1 MNTIKIFLAPS
12 GATASIYKDFPL
24 YQGSFQNKLLNVYV
38 PTSILSPKFKTYN
51 ANSGAEEDPFVAG
64 TAVKVAMETIAR
76 NGKFAYSK
84 DYYVRYLKT
93 LTKDGV
99 EYALFER
106 KLPQEFTF
114 YAGQGA
120 NAPALIL
127 NVVNMAFAVESA
139 KIKNYE
145 LPGGNCSIT
154 AFSEEAFISKI
165 GKPTASRSYIFENVH
180 QTSYASGSYYYEST
194 LEGKTVSPIDYG
206 ITLQGALPAS
216 TPGYIDIGVT
226 VTGEI
231 LSVTTSQRVK
241 LDVLPSS
248 NLDKEESVEPSEW
261 EAVEARLN
269 ALTAAL
275 PAKQDKEDNALTTP
289 QKTVVGAI
297 NNLDGRVKSNS
308 QSITAESL
316 RIDKAQQDIIA
327 LQKRPAGTNYIG
339 MLTVAENLPTDE
351 QLLAFVKSVKGE
363 SYELQN
369 GDAVTVVVTKAAATD
384 EVYFYKWNGEAWSYY
399 ALPPVEPASNDN
411 LGLVK
416 GDTSFTHGNVSVTIV
431 NGIITAIKVLSNGQ
445 PIEVNAYLNDLDTL
459 LQKIVTGEQTVGK
472 AERALKDGLGQTI
485 SDTYLDKMVGASKNY
500 VQDYALPKKFNENLY
515 LQKSGSG
522 FIYAPTIVDE
532 EVTTVDTGAAFGYT
546 TIYTADYALVDT
558 KFNLNAK
565 NSINIV
571 NTLSLDVATQT
582 AFIARAYVIG
592 ADGTETLLAAK
603 QSSFE
608 TIPANTTKEIA
619 FSMAFIE
626 LGKRE
631 ITVASGDK
639 IRIQFV
645 VFKTAP
651 TAANISLVSGGTSS
665 SINLFVDSQTI
676 AVIGGNLDEN
686 SIVQETGTAEDKVM
700 SQKASTDNFVKILP
714 KADDV
719 WRVYCIGSK
728 KIPRSSLDVTDSGT
742 WSSSIPCRNGDG
754 TFNVNDAKYDKEPV
768 TLGQL
773 TTKLLDYLLKSG
785 GIISGNLSIQG
796 DLEVRGTTKT
806 SEEETLNVKDS
817 IVVTNSSG
825 ADLSATLAGFV
836 IRLNATDCYGIIYD
850 ASSESVKLGKG
861 KITNGKFTFNSGE
874 GNAIAIRADGSLMTN
889 GHLVKWDATALK
901 FVDAGKSVDDF
912 VRKTTSKGL
921 YATEADGSDVKINF
935 SSSPTN
941 WQIAQYDDGGRTQ
954 TNDPTDPLDAV
965 NKQYFEAKGAMQRIV
980 YSSDNKTI
988 SPTELALLKPGFYTI
1003 DPTYTITNGTETLP
1017 KNYYTMIKQGST
1029 GAVPYNE
1036 STYLFQS
1043 YDGKVYTYSQY
1054 GTNGEENK
1062 SSFLQLATIDNFK
1075 TIFGQSIT
1083 GSGSIIPY
1091 EAYLDWGGKNT
1102 YASFGPL
1109 DAALIP
1115 SLGANRLAFM
1125 PPNGITVEYSRDG
1138 GETWVDYPTND
1149 EAKTALFC
1157 DVGTSYYIGGDNSTG
1172 IDKSKYMVRFTIDT
1186 VTARVYTDLRKFA
1199 LYISTEGSSGCY
1211 CTVTAL
1217 KASDYIAGNDTWET
1231 FVDKASIG
1239 GWSGWNILDPGPLAT
1254 YSGSASQSSWQYK
1267 LVRFTFGVA
1276 SHPSTSQNTGLRI
1289 ISILGFGGVGWNTPS
1304 TMASKGRMYT
1314 WDYQQNVFFPQSVY
1328 ANNKKLATEDQL
1340 GNYLSKTGITSQAGL
1355 TITQTSSGVQVD
1367 SAVLI
1372 DNSLLGG

>member
-38 PTSILSPKFKTYN
+38 PTSILSPDFKTYN
-51 ANSGAEEDPFVAG
+51 VSSGAEEDPFVAG

-114 YAGQGA
+114 CAGQGA

-139 KIKNYE
+139 KIKKYE
-145 LPGGNCSIT
+145 LPGGSCYIK
-154 AFSEEAFISKI
+154 AFSEEAFINKI

-180 QTSYASGSYYYEST
+180 QTSYASGNYYYEAT

-275 PAKQDKEDNALTTP
+275 AAKQDKEDNTLATP

-297 NNLDGRVKSNS
+297 NWLDTRVKNNS
-308 QSITAESL
+308 QSITDESL

-339 MLTVAENLPTDE
+339 MMTVAENLPTDE
-351 QLLAFVKSVKGE
+351 ELLAFVKSVKGE

-399 ALPPVEPASNDN
+399 SLPPVEPASNDN

-416 GDTSFTHGNVSVTIV
+416 GDTSFTHGSVSVTIV
-431 NGIITAIKVLSNGQ
+431 DGIITSIKVLSNGQ
-445 PIEVNAYLNDLDTL
+445 PIEVSNYLDDLDTL

-472 AERALKDGLGQTI
+472 AERAIKDGLGQTI
-485 SDTYLDKMVGASKNY
+485 SDTYLDKTVGASKNY

-515 LQKSGSG
+515 LQKSGG
-522 FIYAPTIVDE
+522 DFIYAPTIVDE
-532 EVTTVDTGAAFGYT
+532 EVTTVDASAFGYT

-571 NTLSLDVATQT
+571 NTLSLDAATQT

-608 TIPANTTKEIA
+608 TIPANTVKEIV
-619 FSMAFIE
+619 FSMAFVE

-651 TAANISLVSGGTSS
+651 TALNVSLVSGGTSS

-676 AVIGGNLDEN
+676 AIIDGVQGKLAGEYRATTYLSVGND
-686 SIVQETGTAEDKVM
+686 
-700 SQKASTDNFVKILP
+700 ILFKFP
-714 KADDV
+714 
-719 WRVYCIGSK
+719 S
-728 KIPRSSLDVTDSGT
+728 
-742 WSSSIPCRNGDG
+742 
-754 TFNVNDAKYDKEPV
+754 
-768 TLGQL
+768 
-773 TTKLLDYLLKSG
+773 
-785 GIISGNLSIQG
+785 
-796 DLEVRGTTKT
+796 
-806 SEEETLNVKDS
+806 
-817 IVVTNSSG
+817 
-825 ADLSATLAGFV
+825 ADLIDGCVYRLTAAKPSVTAT
-836 IRLNATDCYGIIYD
+836 
-850 ASSESVKLGKG
+850 
-861 KITNGKFTFNSGE
+861 
-874 GNAIAIRADGSLMTN
+874 
-889 GHLVKWDATALK
+889 
-901 FVDAGKSVDDF
+901 
-912 VRKTTSKGL
+912 
-921 YATEADGSDVKINF
+921 KINF
-935 SSSPTN
+935 AFGDQPN
-941 WQIAQYDDGGRTQ
+941 WKIYNVTTPTQ
-954 TNDPTDPLDAV
+954 TDDLQGLAACG
-965 NKQYFEAKGAMQRIV
+965 QFE
-980 YSSDNKTI
+980 N
-988 SPTELALLKPGFYTI
+988 AL
-1003 DPTYTITNGTETLP
+1003 GTEYAFLGLV
-1017 KNYYTMIKQGST
+1017 QGDT
-1029 GAVPYNE
+1029 IILLGDNLAE
-1036 STYLFQS
+1036 L
-1043 YDGKVYTYSQY
+1043 YS
-1054 GTNGEENK
+1054 
-1062 SSFLQLATIDNFK
+1062 L
-1075 TIFGQSIT
+1075 
-1083 GSGSIIPY
+1083 
-1091 EAYLDWGGKNT
+1091 
-1102 YASFGPL
+1102 
-1109 DAALIP
+1109 
-1115 SLGANRLAFM
+1115 
-1125 PPNGITVEYSRDG
+1125 
-1138 GETWVDYPTND
+1138 
-1149 EAKTALFC
+1149 AKTNEKDIALN
-1157 DVGTSYYIGGDNSTG
+1157 DADIEELKKGKLDKPTGNPSEASVVQVAADGTTSY
-1172 IDKSKYMVRFTIDT
+1172 KAV
-1186 VTARVYTDLRKFA
+1186 ADLN
-1199 LYISTEGSSGCY
+1199 L
-1211 CTVTAL
+1211 
-1217 KASDYIAGNDTWET
+1217 
-1231 FVDKASIG
+1231 
-1239 GWSGWNILDPGPLAT
+1239 
-1254 YSGSASQSSWQYK
+1254 
-1267 LVRFTFGVA
+1267 
-1276 SHPSTSQNTGLRI
+1276 
-1289 ISILGFGGVGWNTPS
+1289 
-1304 TMASKGRMYT
+1304 
-1314 WDYQQNVFFPQSVY
+1314 
-1328 ANNKKLATEDQL
+1328 
-1340 GNYLSKTGITSQAGL
+1340 
-1355 TITQTSSGVQVD
+1355 
-1367 SAVLI
+1367 VLI

>member
-38 PTSILSPKFKTYN
+38 PTSILSPDFKTYN

-93 LTKDGV
+93 LIKDGV

-114 YAGQGA
+114 YAGQGV

-145 LPGGNCSIT
+145 LPGGSCSIT
-154 AFSEEAFISKI
+154 AFSEEEFISKI

-180 QTSYASGSYYYEST
+180 QTAYASGHYYYEST

-216 TPGYIDIGVT
+216 TPGYIDVGVT

-261 EAVEARLN
+261 ETVEARLN

-275 PAKQDKEDNALTTP
+275 AAKQDKEDNTLATP

-297 NNLDGRVKSNS
+297 NWLDGRVKSNS

-351 QLLAFVKSVKGE
+351 QLLAFVKGVKGE

-369 GDAVTVVVTKAAATD
+369 GDSVTVVVTKAAATD

-431 NGIITAIKVLSNGQ
+431 NGIITSIKVLSNGQ

-472 AERALKDGLGQTI
+472 AEQALKDGLGQTI
-485 SDTYLDKMVGASKNY
+485 SDTYLDKTVGASKNY

-515 LQKSGSG
+515 LQKSGSD

-532 EVTTVDTGAAFGYT
+532 EVTTVDASTFGYT

-608 TIPANTTKEIA
+608 TIPANTAKEIA
-619 FSMAFIE
+619 FSMAFVE

-639 IRIQFV
+639 ICIQFV

-651 TAANISLVSGGTSS
+651 TAAKISLVSGGTSS

-676 AVIGGNLDEN
+676 AVIDGIQGKLAGEYRANNYISSGNDILFNFPAADLIDGCVYRLTSTKPSVTATKIQFSFGSQPNWKIYNVTTPTWSNDLQGLAACGQFENATGTEYAFLGLVQGDTIILLGDNLAELYSLAKTNEADIAVNEADIEDLKKDKLDKVTSASDSYRVYGIVPSGEQIVYKT
-686 SIVQETGTAEDKVM
+686 SQRIPVAGQIVQL
-700 SQKASTDNFVKILP
+700 TD
-714 KADDV
+714 
-719 WRVYCIGSK
+719 
-728 KIPRSSLDVTDSGT
+728 
-742 WSSSIPCRNGDG
+742 DG
-754 TFNVNDAKYDKEPV
+754 T
-768 TLGQL
+768 
-773 TTKLLDYLLKSG
+773 S
-785 GIISGNLSIQG
+785 
-796 DLEVRGTTKT
+796 R
-806 SEEETLNVKDS
+806 
-817 IVVTNSSG
+817 
-825 ADLSATLAGFV
+825 
-836 IRLNATDCYGIIYD
+836 
-850 ASSESVKLGKG
+850 
-861 KITNGKFTFNSGE
+861 
-874 GNAIAIRADGSLMTN
+874 
-889 GHLVKWDATALK
+889 
-901 FVDAGKSVDDF
+901 
-912 VRKTTSKGL
+912 
-921 YATEADGSDVKINF
+921 
-935 SSSPTN
+935 
-941 WQIAQYDDGGRTQ
+941 
-954 TNDPTDPLDAV
+954 TNDPKDPLDAV
-965 NKQYFEAKGAMQRIV
+965 NKQYFEANAG
-980 YSSDNKTI
+980 
-988 SPTELALLKPGFYTI
+988 LLKHNNDFT
-1003 DPTYTITNGTETLP
+1003 TNGNEFNPFNIDEGQTTGWI
-1017 KNYYTMIKQGST
+1017 NYRRAGGS
-1029 GAVPYNE
+1029 
-1036 STYLFQS
+1036 
-1043 YDGKVYTYSQY
+1043 
-1054 GTNGEENK
+1054 
-1062 SSFLQLATIDNFK
+1062 ATIDN
-1075 TIFGQSIT
+1075 I
-1083 GSGSIIPY
+1083 
-1091 EAYLDWGGKNT
+1091 
-1102 YASFGPL
+1102 SFGNGDGQGTL
-1109 DAALIP
+1109 VNLSAALPKSYQHVAIK
-1115 SLGANRLAFM
+1115 G
-1125 PPNGITVEYSRDG
+1125 Y
-1138 GETWVDYPTND
+1138 VD
-1149 EAKTALFC
+1149 
-1157 DVGTSYYIGGDNSTG
+1157 
-1172 IDKSKYMVRFTIDT
+1172 
-1186 VTARVYTDLRKFA
+1186 
-1199 LYISTEGSSGCY
+1199 
-1211 CTVTAL
+1211 
-1217 KASDYIAGNDTWET
+1217 
-1231 FVDKASIG
+1231 
-1239 GWSGWNILDPGPLAT
+1239 
-1254 YSGSASQSSWQYK
+1254 SA
-1267 LVRFTFGVA
+1267 
-1276 SHPSTSQNTGLRI
+1276 
-1289 ISILGFGGVGWNTPS
+1289 
-1304 TMASKGRMYT
+1304 
-1314 WDYQQNVFFPQSVY
+1314 
-1328 ANNKKLATEDQL
+1328 
-1340 GNYLSKTGITSQAGL
+1340 ITSA
-1355 TITQTSSGVQVD
+1355 T
-1367 SAVLI
+1367 AVLI

>member
-38 PTSILSPKFKTYN
+38 PTSILSPDFKTYN

-145 LPGGNCSIT
+145 LPGGSCSIT
-154 AFSEEAFISKI
+154 AFIEEAFISKI

-180 QTSYASGSYYYEST
+180 QTSYASGNYYYEAT

-216 TPGYIDIGVT
+216 TPGYIDVGVT

-261 EAVEARLN
+261 EMVEARLN

-275 PAKQDKEDNALTTP
+275 AAKQDKEDNTLTTP

-297 NNLDGRVKSNS
+297 NGLDGRVKSNS

-316 RIDKAQQDIIA
+316 RIDKARQDIIA
-327 LQKRPAGTNYIG
+327 LQKRPAGTHYIG
-339 MLTVAENLPTDE
+339 KMKVAEVQPTED
-351 QLLAFVKSVKGE
+351 QIDAFVRSVEGAD
-363 SYELQN
+363 YVIQN
-369 GDAVTVVVTKAAATD
+369 GDSVIVEVTKEKATD
-384 EVYFYKWNGEAWSYY
+384 EVYFYKWNDIEWTYY

-411 LGLVK
+411 LGLVQ
-416 GDTSFTHGNVSVTIV
+416 GDISFTHGNVSVTIV
-431 NGIITAIKVLSNGQ
+431 NGIITSIKVLSNGQ

-532 EVTTVDTGAAFGYT
+532 EVTTVDTGTAFGYT

-619 FSMAFIE
+619 FSMAFVE

-651 TAANISLVSGGTSS
+651 TAAKISLVSGGTSS

-676 AVIGGNLDEN
+676 AVVDGIQGKLAGEYRASNYQSVGNDILFNFPAADLIDGCVYRLTAAKPSVTATKIQFSFGSQPNWKIYNVTTPTWSNDLQGLAACRQFEN
-686 SIVQETGTAEDKVM
+686 ATGTEYAFLGLVQGDTIILLGDNLAELYSLAK
-700 SQKASTDNFVKILP
+700 KN
-714 KADDV
+714 KADIAANDTD
-719 WRVYCIGSK
+719 IEDLK
-728 KIPRSSLDVTDSGT
+728 KGKLDKPTGNPSEASVVQVAA
-742 WSSSIPCRNGDG
+742 DG
-754 TFNVNDAKYDKEPV
+754 TTSYKAVADFV
-768 TLGQL
+768 Q
-773 TTKLLDYLLKSG
+773 
-785 GIISGNLSIQG
+785 
-796 DLEVRGTTKT
+796 KT
-806 SEEETLNVKDS
+806 ST
-817 IVVTNSSG
+817 
-825 ADLSATLAGFV
+825 
-836 IRLNATDCYGIIYD
+836 
-850 ASSESVKLGKG
+850 
-861 KITNGKFTFNSGE
+861 
-874 GNAIAIRADGSLMTN
+874 
-889 GHLVKWDATALK
+889 
-901 FVDAGKSVDDF
+901 
-912 VRKTTSKGL
+912 KGL
-921 YATEADGSDVKINF
+921 YGTDVGPDGVAVEVKPEYTATPGAWKIPQWDA
-935 SSSPTN
+935 SGKLRTN
-941 WQIAQYDDGGRTQ
+941 
-954 TNDPTDPLDAV
+954 NPTDALDAV
-965 NKQYFEAKGAMQRIV
+965 NKQYFEAK
-980 YSSDNKTI
+980 T
-988 SPTELALLKPGFYTI
+988 
-1003 DPTYTITNGTETLP
+1003 
-1017 KNYYTMIKQGST
+1017 
-1029 GAVPYNE
+1029 
-1036 STYLFQS
+1036 
-1043 YDGKVYTYSQY
+1043 
-1054 GTNGEENK
+1054 
-1062 SSFLQLATIDNFK
+1062 
-1075 TIFGQSIT
+1075 
-1083 GSGSIIPY
+1083 
-1091 EAYLDWGGKNT
+1091 
-1102 YASFGPL
+1102 
-1109 DAALIP
+1109 
-1115 SLGANRLAFM
+1115 
-1125 PPNGITVEYSRDG
+1125 
-1138 GETWVDYPTND
+1138 
-1149 EAKTALFC
+1149 
-1157 DVGTSYYIGGDNSTG
+1157 
-1172 IDKSKYMVRFTIDT
+1172 
-1186 VTARVYTDLRKFA
+1186 
-1199 LYISTEGSSGCY
+1199 
-1211 CTVTAL
+1211 
-1217 KASDYIAGNDTWET
+1217 
-1231 FVDKASIG
+1231 
-1239 GWSGWNILDPGPLAT
+1239 
-1254 YSGSASQSSWQYK
+1254 
-1267 LVRFTFGVA
+1267 
-1276 SHPSTSQNTGLRI
+1276 
-1289 ISILGFGGVGWNTPS
+1289 
-1304 TMASKGRMYT
+1304 
-1314 WDYQQNVFFPQSVY
+1314 
-1328 ANNKKLATEDQL
+1328 
-1340 GNYLSKTGITSQAGL
+1340 
-1355 TITQTSSGVQVD
+1355 
-1367 SAVLI
+1367 AVLI

>member
-38 PTSILSPKFKTYN
+38 PTSILSPDFKTYN

-93 LTKDGV
+93 LIKDGV

-114 YAGQGA
+114 YAGQGV

-145 LPGGNCSIT
+145 LPGGSCSIT
-154 AFSEEAFISKI
+154 AFSEEEFISKI

-180 QTSYASGSYYYEST
+180 QTAYASGHYYYEST

-216 TPGYIDIGVT
+216 TPGYIDVGVT

-261 EAVEARLN
+261 EEVEARLN

-275 PAKQDKEDNALTTP
+275 AAKQDKEDNTLTTP
-289 QKTVVGAI
+289 KKTVVGAI
-297 NNLDGRVKSNS
+297 NWLDGRVKSNS
-308 QSITAESL
+308 QSITTESL

-327 LQKRPAGTNYIG
+327 LQKRPAGTHYIG
-339 MLTVAENLPTDE
+339 KMKVAEVQPTED
-351 QLLAFVKSVKGE
+351 QIDAFVRSVEGAD
-363 SYELQN
+363 YVIQN
-369 GDAVTVVVTKAAATD
+369 GDSVIVEVTKKKATD
-384 EVYFYKWNGEAWSYY
+384 EVYFYKWNDIEWTYY

-411 LGLVK
+411 LGLVQ
-416 GDTSFTHGNVSVTIV
+416 GDTSFKHGNVSVTIV
-431 NGIITAIKVLSNGQ
+431 NGIITSIKVLSNGQ
-445 PIEVNAYLNDLDTL
+445 PIEVSNYLDDLDTL

-485 SDTYLDKMVGASKNY
+485 SDTYLDKTVGASKNY

-515 LQKSGSG
+515 LQKSGSD

-532 EVTTVDTGAAFGYT
+532 EVTTVDTGTAFGYT

-608 TIPANTTKEIA
+608 TIPANTAKEIA
-619 FSMAFIE
+619 FSMAFVE

-676 AVIGGNLDEN
+676 AVIDGIQGKLAGEYRANNYISSGNDILFNFPAADLIDGCVYRLTATKPSVTATKIQFSFGSQPNWKIYNVTTPTWSNDLQGLAACGQFENATGTEYAFLGLVQGDTIILLGDNLAGVIETADEAKAIALKAQSTADEVKTELGGKVDKA
-686 SIVQETGTAEDKVM
+686 SIVQTKGDAEDKVM
-700 SQKASTDNFVKILP
+700 SQKTVTDDLNTKLDKVTDITAYQAAYVTKRDGSQSTVEISYP
-714 KADDV
+714 SKADTIPIRNTD
-719 WRVYCIGSK
+719 GSISGIQNELTSYSDLQINRLYTLGGLWLK
-728 KIPRSSLDVTDSGT
+728 TLKLIDGKSYDSQTMLTTNGRLSLCFLRDTTVPYNVIFQPKSGT
-742 WSSSIPCRNGDG
+742 VAYTEDI
-754 TFNVNDAKYDKEPV
+754 
-768 TLGQL
+768 
-773 TTKLLDYLLKSG
+773 TTKFLDYLLKSG

-806 SEEETLNVKDS
+806 TEEETLNVKDS

-825 ADLSATLAGFV
+825 ADLSSTLAGFV
-836 IRLNATDCYGIIYD
+836 IRLNTTDCYGIIYD

-861 KITNGKFTFNSGE
+861 KITDGKFTFNSGE
-874 GNAIAIRADGSLMTN
+874 GNAVAVRADGTLMTN

-901 FVDAGKSVDDF
+901 FVDAGKSVEDF
-912 VRKTTSKGL
+912 VEKITDVTDSNRVYGADANGNQRVFTTSQRVPAASNIVQL
-921 YATEADGSDVKINF
+921 TNDGTS
-935 SSSPTN
+935 
-941 WQIAQYDDGGRTQ
+941 R
-954 TNDPTDPLDAV
+954 TNDPINPLDAV
-965 NKQYFEAKGAMQRIV
+965 NKQYFEAK
-980 YSSDNKTI
+980 T
-988 SPTELALLKPGFYTI
+988 
-1003 DPTYTITNGTETLP
+1003 
-1017 KNYYTMIKQGST
+1017 
-1029 GAVPYNE
+1029 
-1036 STYLFQS
+1036 
-1043 YDGKVYTYSQY
+1043 
-1054 GTNGEENK
+1054 
-1062 SSFLQLATIDNFK
+1062 
-1075 TIFGQSIT
+1075 
-1083 GSGSIIPY
+1083 
-1091 EAYLDWGGKNT
+1091 
-1102 YASFGPL
+1102 
-1109 DAALIP
+1109 
-1115 SLGANRLAFM
+1115 
-1125 PPNGITVEYSRDG
+1125 
-1138 GETWVDYPTND
+1138 
-1149 EAKTALFC
+1149 
-1157 DVGTSYYIGGDNSTG
+1157 
-1172 IDKSKYMVRFTIDT
+1172 
-1186 VTARVYTDLRKFA
+1186 
-1199 LYISTEGSSGCY
+1199 
-1211 CTVTAL
+1211 
-1217 KASDYIAGNDTWET
+1217 
-1231 FVDKASIG
+1231 
-1239 GWSGWNILDPGPLAT
+1239 
-1254 YSGSASQSSWQYK
+1254 
-1267 LVRFTFGVA
+1267 
-1276 SHPSTSQNTGLRI
+1276 
-1289 ISILGFGGVGWNTPS
+1289 
-1304 TMASKGRMYT
+1304 
-1314 WDYQQNVFFPQSVY
+1314 
-1328 ANNKKLATEDQL
+1328 
-1340 GNYLSKTGITSQAGL
+1340 
-1355 TITQTSSGVQVD
+1355 
-1367 SAVLI
+1367 AVLI

>member
-38 PTSILSPKFKTYN
+38 PTSILSPDFKTYN
-51 ANSGAEEDPFVAG
+51 VSSGAEEDPFVAG

-127 NVVNMAFAVESA
+127 NVVNMAFAVEAA
-139 KIKNYE
+139 KIKKYE

-180 QTSYASGSYYYEST
+180 QTSYASGRYYYEAT

-216 TPGYIDIGVT
+216 TPGYIDVGVT

-261 EAVEARLN
+261 ETVEARLN

-275 PAKQDKEDNALTTP
+275 AAKQDKEDNTLATP

-297 NNLDGRVKSNS
+297 NGLDGRVKSNS

-351 QLLAFVKSVKGE
+351 QLLAFVKGVKGE

-369 GDAVTVVVTKAAATD
+369 GDSVTVVVTKAAATD

-431 NGIITAIKVLSNGQ
+431 NGIITSIKVLSNGQ

-472 AERALKDGLGQTI
+472 AEQALKDGLGQTI
-485 SDTYLDKMVGASKNY
+485 SDTYLDKTVGASKNY

-515 LQKSGSG
+515 LQKSGSD

-532 EVTTVDTGAAFGYT
+532 EVTTVDASTFGYT

-608 TIPANTTKEIA
+608 TIPANTAKEIA
-619 FSMAFIE
+619 FSMAFVE

-676 AVIGGNLDEN
+676 AVIDGIQGKLAGEYRANNYISSGNDILFNFPAADLIDGCVYRLTAAKPSVTATKIQFSFGSQPNWKIYNVTTPTWSNDLQGLAACGQFEN
-686 SIVQETGTAEDKVM
+686 ATGTEYAFLGLVQGDTIILLGDNLAELYSLAKTNEADIAVNEADIENLKKGKLDKATD
-700 SQKASTDNFVKILP
+700 ASDSY
-714 KADDV
+714 
-719 WRVYCIGSK
+719 RVYGIQPNGEQIVYKTSQRVPSAYN
-728 KIPRSSLDVTDSGT
+728 IIQLTD
-742 WSSSIPCRNGDG
+742 DG
-754 TFNVNDAKYDKEPV
+754 T
-768 TLGQL
+768 
-773 TTKLLDYLLKSG
+773 
-785 GIISGNLSIQG
+785 
-796 DLEVRGTTKT
+796 VR
-806 SEEETLNVKDS
+806 
-817 IVVTNSSG
+817 
-825 ADLSATLAGFV
+825 
-836 IRLNATDCYGIIYD
+836 
-850 ASSESVKLGKG
+850 
-861 KITNGKFTFNSGE
+861 
-874 GNAIAIRADGSLMTN
+874 
-889 GHLVKWDATALK
+889 
-901 FVDAGKSVDDF
+901 
-912 VRKTTSKGL
+912 
-921 YATEADGSDVKINF
+921 
-935 SSSPTN
+935 
-941 WQIAQYDDGGRTQ
+941 

-965 NKQYFEAKGAMQRIV
+965 NKQYFEANAAMQRIT

-988 SPTELALLKPGFYTI
+988 SPTELALLKPGFYII
-1003 DPTYTITNGTETLP
+1003 DVTYTITNGTVSLP
-1017 KNYYTMIKQGST
+1017 KTYYSMIKQGDT
-1029 GAVPYNE
+1029 RAVPYND

-1043 YDGKVYTYSQY
+1043 YNGEIYVYGQY
-1054 GTNGEENK
+1054 GAFSYEYK
-1062 SSFLQLATIDNFK
+1062 S
-1075 TIFGQSIT
+1075 
-1083 GSGSIIPY
+1083 
-1091 EAYLDWGGKNT
+1091 
-1102 YASFGPL
+1102 
-1109 DAALIP
+1109 
-1115 SLGANRLAFM
+1115 AF
-1125 PPNGITVEYSRDG
+1125 Y
-1138 GETWVDYPTND
+1138 
-1149 EAKTALFC
+1149 
-1157 DVGTSYYIGGDNSTG
+1157 
-1172 IDKSKYMVRFTIDT
+1172 
-1186 VTARVYTDLRKFA
+1186 
-1199 LYISTEGSSGCY
+1199 
-1211 CTVTAL
+1211 
-1217 KASDYIAGNDTWET
+1217 
-1231 FVDKASIG
+1231 
-1239 GWSGWNILDPGPLAT
+1239 
-1254 YSGSASQSSWQYK
+1254 
-1267 LVRFTFGVA
+1267 
-1276 SHPSTSQNTGLRI
+1276 
-1289 ISILGFGGVGWNTPS
+1289 
-1304 TMASKGRMYT
+1304 
-1314 WDYQQNVFFPQSVY
+1314 
-1328 ANNKKLATEDQL
+1328 KLAT
-1340 GNYLSKTGITSQAGL
+1340 TSDVTTA
-1355 TITQTSSGVQVD
+1355 T
-1367 SAVLI
+1367 AALI

>member
-38 PTSILSPKFKTYN
+38 PTSILSPDFKTYN
-51 ANSGAEEDPFVAG
+51 VSSGAEEDPFVAG

-127 NVVNMAFAVESA
+127 NVVNMAFAVEAA
-139 KIKNYE
+139 KIKKYE

-180 QTSYASGSYYYEST
+180 QTSYASGRYYYEAT

-216 TPGYIDIGVT
+216 TPGYIDVGVT

-261 EAVEARLN
+261 ETVEARLN

-275 PAKQDKEDNALTTP
+275 AAKQDKEDNTLATP

-297 NNLDGRVKSNS
+297 NGLDGRVKSNS

-351 QLLAFVKSVKGE
+351 QLLAFVKGVKGE

-369 GDAVTVVVTKAAATD
+369 GDSVTVVVTKAAATD

-431 NGIITAIKVLSNGQ
+431 NGIITSIKVLSNGQ

-472 AERALKDGLGQTI
+472 AEQALKDGLGQTI
-485 SDTYLDKMVGASKNY
+485 SDTYLDKTVGASKNY

-515 LQKSGSG
+515 LQKSGSD

-532 EVTTVDTGAAFGYT
+532 EVTTVDASTFGYT

-608 TIPANTTKEIA
+608 TIPANTAKEIA
-619 FSMAFIE
+619 FSMAFVE

-676 AVIGGNLDEN
+676 AVIDGIQGKLAGEYRANNYISSGNDILFNFPAADLIDGCVYRLTAAKPSVTATKIQFSFGSQPNWKIYNVTTPTWSNDLQGLAACGQFEN
-686 SIVQETGTAEDKVM
+686 ATGTEYAFLGLVQGDTIILLGDNLAELYSLAKTNEADIAVNEADIENLKKGKLDKATD
-700 SQKASTDNFVKILP
+700 ASDSY
-714 KADDV
+714 
-719 WRVYCIGSK
+719 RVYGIQPNGEQIVYKTSQRVPSAYN
-728 KIPRSSLDVTDSGT
+728 IIQLTD
-742 WSSSIPCRNGDG
+742 DG
-754 TFNVNDAKYDKEPV
+754 T
-768 TLGQL
+768 
-773 TTKLLDYLLKSG
+773 
-785 GIISGNLSIQG
+785 
-796 DLEVRGTTKT
+796 VR
-806 SEEETLNVKDS
+806 
-817 IVVTNSSG
+817 
-825 ADLSATLAGFV
+825 
-836 IRLNATDCYGIIYD
+836 
-850 ASSESVKLGKG
+850 
-861 KITNGKFTFNSGE
+861 
-874 GNAIAIRADGSLMTN
+874 
-889 GHLVKWDATALK
+889 
-901 FVDAGKSVDDF
+901 
-912 VRKTTSKGL
+912 
-921 YATEADGSDVKINF
+921 
-935 SSSPTN
+935 
-941 WQIAQYDDGGRTQ
+941 

-965 NKQYFEAKGAMQRIV
+965 NKQYFEANAAMQRIT

-988 SPTELALLKPGFYTI
+988 SPTELALLKPGFYII
-1003 DPTYTITNGTETLP
+1003 DATYTITNGTVSLP
-1017 KNYYTMIKQGST
+1017 KTYYSMIKQGYT
-1029 GAVPYNE
+1029 RAVPYND
-1036 STYLFQS
+1036 SAYLFQS
-1043 YDGKVYTYSQY
+1043 YNSEIYVYGQY
-1054 GTNGEENK
+1054 GASSYENK
-1062 SSFLQLATIDNFK
+1062 S
-1075 TIFGQSIT
+1075 
-1083 GSGSIIPY
+1083 
-1091 EAYLDWGGKNT
+1091 
-1102 YASFGPL
+1102 
-1109 DAALIP
+1109 
-1115 SLGANRLAFM
+1115 AF
-1125 PPNGITVEYSRDG
+1125 Y
-1138 GETWVDYPTND
+1138 
-1149 EAKTALFC
+1149 
-1157 DVGTSYYIGGDNSTG
+1157 
-1172 IDKSKYMVRFTIDT
+1172 
-1186 VTARVYTDLRKFA
+1186 
-1199 LYISTEGSSGCY
+1199 
-1211 CTVTAL
+1211 
-1217 KASDYIAGNDTWET
+1217 
-1231 FVDKASIG
+1231 
-1239 GWSGWNILDPGPLAT
+1239 
-1254 YSGSASQSSWQYK
+1254 
-1267 LVRFTFGVA
+1267 
-1276 SHPSTSQNTGLRI
+1276 
-1289 ISILGFGGVGWNTPS
+1289 
-1304 TMASKGRMYT
+1304 
-1314 WDYQQNVFFPQSVY
+1314 
-1328 ANNKKLATEDQL
+1328 KLAT
-1340 GNYLSKTGITSQAGL
+1340 TSDVTTA
-1355 TITQTSSGVQVD
+1355 T
-1367 SAVLI
+1367 AVLI

>member
-38 PTSILSPKFKTYN
+38 PTSILSPDFKTYN

-93 LTKDGV
+93 LIKDGV

-114 YAGQGA
+114 YAGQGV

-145 LPGGNCSIT
+145 LPGGSCSIT
-154 AFSEEAFISKI
+154 AFSEEEFISKI

-180 QTSYASGSYYYEST
+180 QIAYASGHYYYEAT

-216 TPGYIDIGVT
+216 TPGYIDVGVT

-261 EAVEARLN
+261 ETVEARLN

-275 PAKQDKEDNALTTP
+275 AAKQDKEDNTLTTP

-297 NNLDGRVKSNS
+297 NGLDGRVKSNS

-327 LQKRPAGTNYIG
+327 LQKRPAGTHYIG
-339 MLTVAENLPTDE
+339 KMKVAEVRPTED
-351 QLLAFVKSVKGE
+351 QIDAFVRSVEGAD
-363 SYELQN
+363 YVIQN
-369 GDAVTVVVTKAAATD
+369 GDSVIVEVTKEKATD
-384 EVYFYKWNGEAWSYY
+384 EVYFYKWNDIEWTYY
-399 ALPPVEPASNDN
+399 ALPPVEPASNNN
-411 LGLVK
+411 LGLVQ
-416 GDTSFTHGNVSVTIV
+416 GDTSFKHGNVSVTIV
-431 NGIITAIKVLSNGQ
+431 NGIITSIKVLSNGQ
-445 PIEVNAYLNDLDTL
+445 PIEVSNYLDDLDTL

-472 AERALKDGLGQTI
+472 AEQALKDGLGQTI
-485 SDTYLDKMVGASKNY
+485 SDTYLDKTVGASKNY

-515 LQKSGSG
+515 LQKSGSD

-532 EVTTVDTGAAFGYT
+532 EVTTVDASTFGYT

-608 TIPANTTKEIA
+608 TIPANTAKEIA
-619 FSMAFIE
+619 FSMAFVE

-651 TAANISLVSGGTSS
+651 TAAKISLVSGGTSS

-676 AVIGGNLDEN
+676 AVIDGIQGKLAGEYRANNYQSVGNDILFNFPAADLIDGCVYRLTAAKPSVTATKIQFSFGSQPNWKIYNVTTPTWSNDLQGLAACGQFEN
-686 SIVQETGTAEDKVM
+686 ATGTEYAFLGLVQGDTIILLGDNLAELYSLAKTNEADIAANDADIVDLKKNKLDKPTGNP
-700 SQKASTDNFVKILP
+700 SEASVVQV
-714 KADDV
+714 AA
-719 WRVYCIGSK
+719 
-728 KIPRSSLDVTDSGT
+728 
-742 WSSSIPCRNGDG
+742 DG
-754 TFNVNDAKYDKEPV
+754 T
-768 TLGQL
+768 
-773 TTKLLDYLLKSG
+773 
-785 GIISGNLSIQG
+785 
-796 DLEVRGTTKT
+796 T
-806 SEEETLNVKDS
+806 SYKAV
-817 IVVTNSSG
+817 
-825 ADLSATLAGFV
+825 ADLNL
-836 IRLNATDCYGIIYD
+836 
-850 ASSESVKLGKG
+850 
-861 KITNGKFTFNSGE
+861 
-874 GNAIAIRADGSLMTN
+874 
-889 GHLVKWDATALK
+889 
-901 FVDAGKSVDDF
+901 
-912 VRKTTSKGL
+912 
-921 YATEADGSDVKINF
+921 
-935 SSSPTN
+935 
-941 WQIAQYDDGGRTQ
+941 
-954 TNDPTDPLDAV
+954 
-965 NKQYFEAKGAMQRIV
+965 
-980 YSSDNKTI
+980 
-988 SPTELALLKPGFYTI
+988 
-1003 DPTYTITNGTETLP
+1003 
-1017 KNYYTMIKQGST
+1017 
-1029 GAVPYNE
+1029 
-1036 STYLFQS
+1036 
-1043 YDGKVYTYSQY
+1043 
-1054 GTNGEENK
+1054 
-1062 SSFLQLATIDNFK
+1062 
-1075 TIFGQSIT
+1075 
-1083 GSGSIIPY
+1083 
-1091 EAYLDWGGKNT
+1091 
-1102 YASFGPL
+1102 
-1109 DAALIP
+1109 
-1115 SLGANRLAFM
+1115 
-1125 PPNGITVEYSRDG
+1125 
-1138 GETWVDYPTND
+1138 
-1149 EAKTALFC
+1149 
-1157 DVGTSYYIGGDNSTG
+1157 
-1172 IDKSKYMVRFTIDT
+1172 
-1186 VTARVYTDLRKFA
+1186 
-1199 LYISTEGSSGCY
+1199 
-1211 CTVTAL
+1211 
-1217 KASDYIAGNDTWET
+1217 
-1231 FVDKASIG
+1231 
-1239 GWSGWNILDPGPLAT
+1239 
-1254 YSGSASQSSWQYK
+1254 
-1267 LVRFTFGVA
+1267 
-1276 SHPSTSQNTGLRI
+1276 
-1289 ISILGFGGVGWNTPS
+1289 
-1304 TMASKGRMYT
+1304 
-1314 WDYQQNVFFPQSVY
+1314 
-1328 ANNKKLATEDQL
+1328 
-1340 GNYLSKTGITSQAGL
+1340 
-1355 TITQTSSGVQVD
+1355 
-1367 SAVLI
+1367 VLI

>member
-38 PTSILSPKFKTYN
+38 PTSILSPDFKTYN

-127 NVVNMAFAVESA
+127 NVVNMAFAVEAA
-139 KIKNYE
+139 KIKKYE
-145 LPGGNCSIT
+145 LPGGSCSIT
-154 AFSEEAFISKI
+154 AFSEEEFISKI

-180 QTSYASGSYYYEST
+180 QTAYASGNYYYEST

-261 EAVEARLN
+261 ETVEARLN

-275 PAKQDKEDNALTTP
+275 AAKQDKEDNTLTTP

-297 NNLDGRVKSNS
+297 NGLDGRVKSNS

-327 LQKRPAGTNYIG
+327 LQKRPAGTHYIG
-339 MLTVAENLPTDE
+339 KMTVAEVKPTKD
-351 QLLAFVKSVKGE
+351 QIDAFVHGVEGAD
-363 SYELQN
+363 YVIQN
-369 GDAVTVVVTKAAATD
+369 GDSVIVEVTKEKATD
-384 EVYFYKWNGEAWSYY
+384 EVYFYKWNDIEWTYY
-399 ALPPVEPASNDN
+399 ELPPVEPASNDN

-416 GDTSFTHGNVSVTIV
+416 GDNTFKDKKVAVTIV
-431 NGIITAIKVLSNGQ
+431 NGIITSIKVLSNGQ
-445 PIEVNAYLNDLDTL
+445 PIAVGDYLNDLDTL

-485 SDTYLDKMVGASKNY
+485 SDTYLDKTVGASKNY

-532 EVTTVDTGAAFGYT
+532 EVTTVDTGTAFGYT

-608 TIPANTTKEIA
+608 TIPANTTKEIS
-619 FSMAFIE
+619 FSMAFVE

-651 TAANISLVSGGTSS
+651 TAAKISLVSGGTSS

-676 AVIGGNLDEN
+676 AVIDGIQGKLAGEYRANNYISSDNDILFNFPAADLIDGCVYRLTSAKPSVTATKIQFSFGSQPNWKIYNVTTPTWSNDLQGLAACGQFENATGTEYAFLGLVQGDTIILLGDNLAELYSLAKTNEADIAANDADIEDLKKGKLDKATDASDSYRVYGIHPN
-686 SIVQETGTAEDKVM
+686 GEQIVYKTSQRVPVAAQIVQL
-700 SQKASTDNFVKILP
+700 TD
-714 KADDV
+714 
-719 WRVYCIGSK
+719 
-728 KIPRSSLDVTDSGT
+728 
-742 WSSSIPCRNGDG
+742 DG
-754 TFNVNDAKYDKEPV
+754 T
-768 TLGQL
+768 
-773 TTKLLDYLLKSG
+773 S
-785 GIISGNLSIQG
+785 
-796 DLEVRGTTKT
+796 R
-806 SEEETLNVKDS
+806 
-817 IVVTNSSG
+817 
-825 ADLSATLAGFV
+825 
-836 IRLNATDCYGIIYD
+836 
-850 ASSESVKLGKG
+850 
-861 KITNGKFTFNSGE
+861 
-874 GNAIAIRADGSLMTN
+874 
-889 GHLVKWDATALK
+889 
-901 FVDAGKSVDDF
+901 
-912 VRKTTSKGL
+912 
-921 YATEADGSDVKINF
+921 
-935 SSSPTN
+935 
-941 WQIAQYDDGGRTQ
+941 
-954 TNDPTDPLDAV
+954 TNDPIDSLDAV
-965 NKQYFEAKGAMQRIV
+965 NKQYFEAK
-980 YSSDNKTI
+980 T
-988 SPTELALLKPGFYTI
+988 
-1003 DPTYTITNGTETLP
+1003 
-1017 KNYYTMIKQGST
+1017 
-1029 GAVPYNE
+1029 
-1036 STYLFQS
+1036 
-1043 YDGKVYTYSQY
+1043 
-1054 GTNGEENK
+1054 
-1062 SSFLQLATIDNFK
+1062 
-1075 TIFGQSIT
+1075 
-1083 GSGSIIPY
+1083 
-1091 EAYLDWGGKNT
+1091 
-1102 YASFGPL
+1102 
-1109 DAALIP
+1109 
-1115 SLGANRLAFM
+1115 
-1125 PPNGITVEYSRDG
+1125 
-1138 GETWVDYPTND
+1138 
-1149 EAKTALFC
+1149 
-1157 DVGTSYYIGGDNSTG
+1157 
-1172 IDKSKYMVRFTIDT
+1172 
-1186 VTARVYTDLRKFA
+1186 
-1199 LYISTEGSSGCY
+1199 
-1211 CTVTAL
+1211 
-1217 KASDYIAGNDTWET
+1217 
-1231 FVDKASIG
+1231 
-1239 GWSGWNILDPGPLAT
+1239 
-1254 YSGSASQSSWQYK
+1254 
-1267 LVRFTFGVA
+1267 
-1276 SHPSTSQNTGLRI
+1276 
-1289 ISILGFGGVGWNTPS
+1289 
-1304 TMASKGRMYT
+1304 
-1314 WDYQQNVFFPQSVY
+1314 
-1328 ANNKKLATEDQL
+1328 
-1340 GNYLSKTGITSQAGL
+1340 
-1355 TITQTSSGVQVD
+1355 
-1367 SAVLI
+1367 AVLI